1 VDTLAEESP
10 LVVARRHVVVSA
22 MREVGAASEDL
33 KNMFE
38 TLVSGVDGA
47 IERIEHGGSALHVAE
62 AMSLAD
68 YREALNAGAARVR
81 RARHDF
87 QRAMFLLAMAEG
99 SSLADIARA
108 WRVSRQL
115 VSRMTKEEPRAAP
128 TDGEGL
134 A

>member
-1 VDTLAEESP
+1 MESPAEESP
-10 LVVARRHVVVSA
+10 LVAARRLEVVVA

-38 TLVSGVDGA
+38 QLVSGIDGS
-47 IERIEHGGSALHVAE
+47 IERIERGGSALQIAE
-62 AMSLAD
+62 AIGLAD
-68 YREALNAGAARVR
+68 FREALSAGAARVR

-99 SSLADIARA
+99 SSLAEIART

-115 VSRMTKEEPRAAP
+115 VSRVTKEEPRETTADP
-128 TDGEGL
+128 ED
-134 A
+134 

>member
-1 VDTLAEESP
+1 MESHAEESP
-10 LVVARRHVVVSA
+10 LVAARRLDVVSA

-38 TLVSGVDGA
+38 QLVSGIDGS
-47 IERIEHGGSALHVAE
+47 IERIEHGGTALQVAE
-62 AMSLAD
+62 AIGLAD

-99 SSLADIARA
+99 SSLAEIART

-115 VSRMTKEEPRAAP
+115 VSRVTKEEPRETAS
-128 TDGEGL
+128 DQEG
-134 A
+134 